1 MQYVEGSYT
10 QKAITS
16 FTRKAIALRKKPHSL
31 SVHTQIETT
40 LRNQPHSLSVH
51 THKETTL
58 RNQPHSEIN
67 HNKHTNEATANPY
80 KFLIAL
86 MNISELSTCVPPNTT
101 CICPSV
107 FHTSTVCASS

>member
-31 SVHTQIETT
+31 SVHTQ
-40 LRNQPHSLSVH
+40 
-51 THKETTL
+51 KETTL
-58 RNQPHSEIN
+58 RNQLHSEIN
-67 HNKHTNEATANPY
+67 HNKHPNEATANPY

-86 MNISELSTCVPPNTT
+86 MNISELSTCVPPSTT

>member
-31 SVHTQIETT
+31 SVHTQKSTT
-40 LRNQPHSLSVH
+40 LRNQL
-51 THKETTL
+51 
-58 RNQPHSEIN
+58 HSETN